1 MINKFLLLVLYLTVS
16 FSVGVVPMS
25 FDVTSNDPT
34 FNFSIQ
40 RENSERLFEWEF
52 GSILLNKY
60 GKKLLQLDKTL
71 DEFKQMGVVFNEKL
85 PTKFNKTGKS
95 IVVKGSI
102 NFKRFKRPQDQLKS
116 LDCLLHFYELL

>member
-1 MINKFLLLVLYLTVS
+1 
-16 FSVGVVPMS
+16 MS

-102 NFKRFKRPQDQLKS
+102 NFKRCKRPQDLAIAAKAIHKNVAS
-116 LDCLLHFYELL
+116 NRGISVDLEAF